1 MEGNNAKAHQLT
13 NVEDVFITHTDDHGR
28 ITYCNK
34 AFTAVSGFS
43 LDELIGSPHNIIRHP
58 DMPSEV
64 FRDMWATIS
73 QGRPWVGIIRNR
85 GRSGADFWVKSC
97 ISPAPGGGYI
107 GIAVPASKNEIS
119 EAENWYARLRSG
131 SKIKFEDGLPRRNVF
146 LRIWRRVSIAQILLF
161 SILLSIVAII
171 GLAKFSYA
179 HTKEI
184 LFEEKKQTLNHVVDT
199 AWSAVNYAVE
209 REKRGEL
216 NEEEAKKEALRI
228 LSVLRYQS
236 NNYFWV
242 HEEKNGIPVTIV
254 NPAAPQ
260 LNGKESVGPQFD
272 VAEFVIEGDRIEKF
286 PQKKNFLS
294 ALSEVARRSGQGF
307 VFYQWKK
314 PLPGGGATEQNFPKL
329 AFGKR
334 VPEWDW
340 VIGSGFYIDDIDKEL
355 HDIIVRYVTIT
366 FSIFVALVST
376 TIILSLRIRKGI
388 TCIEEFT
395 RQISSGNLSYFATT
409 SDKNELG
416 RILER
421 LLIMRNRLFDLVY
434 TLKFTLGEKLAE
446 LRRIQREVEQKS
458 MDIASSSR
466 EQAESTQD
474 IAAAIEEVT
483 TAIAHIEDNTQET
496 AKSAEKARGAVE
508 VGVQVVKQTADEISE
523 IGKSIQD
530 AGRKLDRLSNL
541 VKEVG
546 SVVATIRDIADQTNL
561 LALNAAIEAARAGD
575 QGRGFAVVADEVRK
589 LAERTGKSTVE
600 IASMIDKIQVETR
613 TSVTEMQEGI
623 AKVLEGAEKAHAA
636 GVSVESIRTET
647 LRVIDAARAIEVS
660 MREQKQ
666 AMEMVAQQ
674 VQRIAEQSEHVGL
687 QTKEVAEDV
696 QRIGEAAAQLE
707 ATAAVLQT

>member
-1 MEGNNAKAHQLT
+1 
-13 NVEDVFITHTDDHGR
+13 
-28 ITYCNK
+28 
-34 AFTAVSGFS
+34 
-43 LDELIGSPHNIIRHP
+43 
-58 DMPSEV
+58 
-64 FRDMWATIS
+64 
-73 QGRPWVGIIRNR
+73 
-85 GRSGADFWVKSC
+85 
-97 ISPAPGGGYI
+97 
-107 GIAVPASKNEIS
+107 
-119 EAENWYARLRSG
+119 
-131 SKIKFEDGLPRRNVF
+131 
-146 LRIWRRVSIAQILLF
+146 
-161 SILLSIVAII
+161 
-171 GLAKFSYA
+171 
-179 HTKEI
+179 
-184 LFEEKKQTLNHVVDT
+184 
-199 AWSAVNYAVE
+199 
-209 REKRGEL
+209 
-216 NEEEAKKEALRI
+216 
-228 LSVLRYQS
+228 
-236 NNYFWV
+236 
-242 HEEKNGIPVTIV
+242 
-254 NPAAPQ
+254 
-260 LNGKESVGPQFD
+260 
-272 VAEFVIEGDRIEKF
+272 
-286 PQKKNFLS
+286 
-294 ALSEVARRSGQGF
+294 
-307 VFYQWKK
+307 
-314 PLPGGGATEQNFPKL
+314 
-329 AFGKR
+329 
-334 VPEWDW
+334 
-340 VIGSGFYIDDIDKEL
+340 
-355 HDIIVRYVTIT
+355 
-366 FSIFVALVST
+366 
-376 TIILSLRIRKGI
+376 
-388 TCIEEFT
+388 
-395 RQISSGNLSYFATT
+395 
-409 SDKNELG
+409 
-416 RILER
+416 
-421 LLIMRNRLFDLVY
+421 
-434 TLKFTLGEKLAE
+434 
-446 LRRIQREVEQKS
+446 